1 MILTQNHLTNVG
13 LQEEIVFS
21 SNTKVFQSN
30 YVPSFLASFKQ
41 VEGNVFR
48 NSLSTF
54 EFFTN

>member
-21 SNTKVFQSN
+21 SNTKVFQSK